1 MSLPA
6 ATDPPAAPGFREV
19 LAFHGGGLR
28 RAGLAWGRLAAG
40 VRERAVEL
48 TAALRDAELAW
59 EGPAAGAAVSAVR
72 HVLAQLERA
81 ELPLRAHEQTLD
93 GVAYAGDRLRDR
105 AWALVTGAPAAG
117 VTVDRDGRVAPL
129 GPRTDVTARAVDSY
143 RRQVAEVVAEARR
156 LDRQAVADLTR
167 LAPWPRGGSVATVAV
182 ETVPPSGSDPAAV
195 RRWWD
200 GLSAAQQ
207 RYLAAHRPHLVAAL
221 DGVPV
226 IVRDLANR
234 ILLATEKQR
243 LRDRIAELE
252 RRERQLGTP
261 PAPPV
266 DAARRYPADRVAA
279 TGAARRWL
287 AAQRRAAEATLAG
300 LAAVERRLEAPAP
313 GGRRAYLLDL
323 SVDGDGRVVL
333 ALGNPDLA
341 DNVVTY
347 VPGAG
352 TTLAGVEG
360 HLRRTE
366 VLAAEMDRWDGTD
379 RSAAVYWLGYDAP
392 DWGLTTANPLS
403 GGPAATAAADLRR
416 FAEGLRATHAGGG
429 STTTFLGHS
438 YGSTVV
444 GRAAVDGL
452 AADRLV
458 FLGSPGV
465 VAERA
470 ADLRIDGDPSRHVW
484 SATADNDVVRH
495 APDCLHGPDPTA
507 PQFGG
512 QVFAAAPDGGHSG
525 YWDAGNPAREG
536 MALIAVGRYADV
548 KR

>member
-1 MSLPA
+1 MPA
-6 ATDPPAAPGFREV
+6 FRDV

-28 RAGLAWGRLAAG
+28 RAGVAWGRLAAD
-40 VRERAVEL
+40 VRERVVDLA
-48 TAALRDAELAW
+48 AALRDAELAW
-59 EGPAAGAAVSAVR
+59 EGRAAEAAVSAVR
-72 HVLAQLERA
+72 HVLAQLQRA
-81 ELPLRAHEQTLD
+81 ELPLRAHEQTLV
-93 GVAYAGDRLRDR
+93 GVAHAGDRLRER
-105 AWALVTGAPAAG
+105 ARGLVAGAPAAG

-143 RRQVAEVVAEARR
+143 RRQVVEVVAEARR
-156 LDRQAVADLTR
+156 LDREAVAGLAR
-167 LAPWPRGGSVATVAV
+167 HAPWPPGGSAATVAT
-182 ETVPPSGSDPAAV
+182 ETVPPPGSHPVAV

-226 IVRDLANR
+226 TVRDLANR
-234 ILLATEKQR
+234 TLLAAETQR
-243 LRDRIAELE
+243 LRGRIADLE
-252 RRERQLGTP
+252 RRERELDVRP
-261 PAPPV
+261 SAPV
-266 DAARRYPADRVAA
+266 DAARRYPAERVAA
-279 TGAARRWL
+279 TGVARRLL
-287 AAQRRAAEATLAG
+287 AEQRRAVEATLAG
-300 LAAVERRLEAPAP
+300 LAAVQRRLDAPAP
-313 GGRRAYLLDL
+313 GGQRAYLLDL
-323 SVDGDGRVVL
+323 SVEGDGRVVL

-366 VLAAEMDRWDGTD
+366 ALAAEADRWDGSD

-392 DWGLTTANPLS
+392 DWGLTADNPLR
-403 GGPAATAAADLRR
+403 GGPAAEAAVDLRR
-416 FAEGLRATHAGGG
+416 FAAGLRATHAGGG
-429 STTTFLGHS
+429 SATTFLGHS

-444 GRAAVDGL
+444 GQAAVGGL

-470 ADLRIDGDPSRHVW
+470 ADLRIDADPSRHVW
-484 SATADNDVVRH
+484 SATAGNDPIRY
-495 APDCLHGPDPTA
+495 APDCLHGPDPSA
-507 PQFGG
+507 PEFGG
-512 QVFAAAPDGGHSG
+512 RVFAAAPDGGHSG